1 MAPPGVSVWRVVSLP
16 GSCLRRYRPAPT
28 PTPTALDGAARTR
41 SLPAA
46 AHRADLRA
54 DWKGQQDGA
63 PDRPEGPGALAGQ
76 TRAALPVAP
85 HSDSGMTST
94 PVSSASEAARE
105 AHRGHTGRFGVQP
118 AWESECHL
126 SAPEHLV
133 RETARAAAQKA
144 LHDFDP
150 AVPGTSGYGL
160 SDLVGLHGTLTQ
172 AVSPTASEGEQ
183 ARALAACVRGSQDGA
198 GGLEP
203 ADWDTVMRGILS
215 ASTGQVAGLSAT
227 HHVAGVR
234 AGSARPGAGLAT
246 AR

>member
-1 MAPPGVSVWRVVSLP
+1 
-16 GSCLRRYRPAPT
+16 
-28 PTPTALDGAARTR
+28 
-41 SLPAA
+41 
-46 AHRADLRA
+46 
-54 DWKGQQDGA
+54 
-63 PDRPEGPGALAGQ
+63 
-76 TRAALPVAP
+76 
-85 HSDSGMTST
+85 MTST